1 MTDHDY
7 SLVGDIGDTN
17 ARPPRLM
24 LRRQSPRLQSTG
36 PILWRA
42 RPSAIFVR
50 FSGGV

>member
-7 SLVGDIGDTN
+7 SLVGDIGGTN
-17 ARPPRLM
+17 A
-24 LRRQSPRLQSTG
+24 PRLQSTG